1 MMSFLVVN
9 HIALVVVSV
18 LATIPALESLLA
30 HMDVHLVGEKR
41 LPGGE
46 PLSTV
51 AAVELLVLL
60 RSVHR
65 HHVQLNLSEHPTTDV
80 AG

>member
-1 MMSFLVVN
+1 MMFLLVVK

-41 LPGGE
+41 LSGGE
-46 PLSTV
+46 TLSTV
-51 AAVELLVLL
+51 AAVELFVLL
-60 RSVHR
+60 RRVHC
-65 HHVQLNLSEHPTTDV
+65 HHVQINLSEHPTTDV